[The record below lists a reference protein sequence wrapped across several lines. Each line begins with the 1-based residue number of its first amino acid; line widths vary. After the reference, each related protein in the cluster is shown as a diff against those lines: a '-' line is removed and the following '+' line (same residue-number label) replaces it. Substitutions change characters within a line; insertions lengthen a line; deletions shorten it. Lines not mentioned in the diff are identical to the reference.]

1 MVDIL
6 ARCTRHPIDLGV
18 WPDPIHHWHYTDHT
32 LTPWPALNTRRR
44 SLTSHEVQAGAAGP
58 GRGHQKAMR
67 GMKCKVFEMFFILCY
82 VLPNKSLAAILS
94 FIAWPC
100 LNTLAHDPSITTS
113 APSTPVFLED
123 LQVLELLPVN
133 HFSHCPTHCLPLLPT
148 NHSA

>member
-6 ARCTRHPIDLGV
+6 ARCTRHPINLGV
-18 WPDPIHHWHYTDHT
+18 WPDPIRHWHYTDHT

-58 GRGHQKAMR
+58 GRGRQKAMR

-82 VLPNKSLAAILS
+82 VLPNKPLTAILS

-100 LNTLAHDPSITTS
+100 LNTLAHDPSTTTS

-123 LQVLELLPVN
+123 LQVLELLPVS